1 MTDKEI
7 VDGII
12 MGKEEII
19 KYFFFTKCSRL
30 FTYIILSIF
39 GGKADKNELLNELFL
54 YLAQDEWKKLKEF
67 DFRSSLLTWISVVAV
82 RFFTKKRD
90 LLIENE
96 STEALIKEDLYEFDN
111 LSRVIMKIDLENAIL
126 QINNPRYREVI
137 IRLDI
142 NDQSYEDVAKH
153 LNVTS
158 ANLYNIHRRAL
169 SQLKLILT

>member
-7 VDGII
+7 VNGILN
-12 MGKEEII
+12 GDEKII
-19 KYFFFTKCSRL
+19 RFFFFDQCSKL
-30 FTYIILSIF
+30 FTYIILAVF
-39 GGKADKNELLNELFL
+39 GGRADKNELMNELFL
-54 YLAQDEWKKLKEF
+54 YLAKDDWHKLREF

-96 STEALIKEDLYEFDN
+96 STEALIKEDMFEFDN
-111 LSRVIMKIDLENAIL
+111 LSRVIMKMDLENAIS
-126 QINNPRYREVI
+126 QINNSRYREVI
-137 IRLDI
+137 ILLDI
-142 NDQSYEDVAKH
+142 NDQSYEDVANY
-153 LNVTS
+153 LNVTP